1 MCRVIDSHE
10 IKITRHLYACVCC
23 AISFGIVNGTAL
35 MFIMY
40 IGDLEKVDKSHFH
53 VFQIPDGC
61 INLSSLT
68 RQVIPSYDM
77 ESGYGY
83 HEYVE
88 GESFDPNEQ
97 ILLYNKV
104 KIC

>member
-1 MCRVIDSHE
+1 
-10 IKITRHLYACVCC
+10 
-23 AISFGIVNGTAL
+23 
-35 MFIMY
+35 MY

-53 VFQIPDGC
+53 VLQIPDGC
-61 INLSSLT
+61 TNLSSLT

-83 HEYVE
+83 HEYVQ
-88 GESFDPNEQ
+88 GESVDTNER

-104 KIC
+104 QFKLFC